1 VKVLKTDK
9 QPDGSYLSEVKDTK
23 TGETFMLLD
32 RPGEF
37 SPADER
43 PAKTTR
49 PADPLL
55 PKSKTAEEPK
65 EKERRLFG
73 NIFSSRS
80 SAAMPAKEAPRDEE
94 ERPGLLKRLFGR
106 KSSSSTTSEK
116 PGMPA
121 GAAMPPPVRPA
132 PGVPLISP
140 GTTEPPRSKPVERLS
155 PPTAVIPS
163 RMTPPTAPPASGPPP
178 LAFPITTTPA
188 TPMPVIPRVVPHGT
202 GPTPPAPPV
211 TSQPVLP
218 GLPSIPALPPGGQS
232 RAQSG
237 ITQAAHSETA
247 PSTLAGLN
255 DEVAA
260 LQSGST
266 PSRRALAARA
276 LAGGWHATSDAVRRM
291 ILATAESDPSA
302 LVRAVCI
309 EELSK
314 LDYRNPAFVAYLK
327 KACTDP
333 SDEVKRAATA
343 ALSTIK

>member
-1 VKVLKTDK
+1 
-9 QPDGSYLSEVKDTK
+9 
-23 TGETFMLLD
+23 
-32 RPGEF
+32 
-37 SPADER
+37 
-43 PAKTTR
+43 
-49 PADPLL
+49 
-55 PKSKTAEEPK
+55 
-65 EKERRLFG
+65 
-73 NIFSSRS
+73 
-80 SAAMPAKEAPRDEE
+80 
-94 ERPGLLKRLFGR
+94 
-106 KSSSSTTSEK
+106 
-116 PGMPA
+116 
-121 GAAMPPPVRPA
+121 
-132 PGVPLISP
+132 
-140 GTTEPPRSKPVERLS
+140 
-155 PPTAVIPS
+155 
-163 RMTPPTAPPASGPPP
+163 
-178 LAFPITTTPA
+178 
-188 TPMPVIPRVVPHGT
+188 MPVIPRVVPHGT

-237 ITQAAHSETA
+237 IIQAAHSETA
-247 PSTLAGLN
+247 DSSLAELN
-255 DEVAA
+255 TQVAA